1 MGEAGEARSKF
12 SSAATRLQYAALPY
26 RLGQSAEFLLITSRE
41 TRRWIIPKGWPMKS
55 LSPAQCA
62 AQEALEEAGVE
73 GQASAAPIGSYTYL
87 KKLSDGRTV
96 PVEVEV
102 FSLNILRQLDDW
114 REKDQRQTRW
124 FTPQEAIEAVQ
135 ESGLKNLM
143 RSFAALLVNTG
154 NA

>member
-1 MGEAGEARSKF
+1 MGGAGETRSKF
-12 SSAATRLQYAALPY
+12 GSAATRLQYAALPY
-26 RLGQSAEFLLITSRE
+26 RLGPSAEFLLITSRE

-73 GQASAAPIGSYTYL
+73 GQTSAAPIGSYTYL

-102 FSLNILRQLDDW
+102 FSLHIERQLDDW

-124 FTPQEAIEAVQ
+124 FSPQEAIEAVQ
-135 ESGLKNLM
+135 EPGLKNLM
-143 RSFAALLVNTG
+143 RSFAALLANAG